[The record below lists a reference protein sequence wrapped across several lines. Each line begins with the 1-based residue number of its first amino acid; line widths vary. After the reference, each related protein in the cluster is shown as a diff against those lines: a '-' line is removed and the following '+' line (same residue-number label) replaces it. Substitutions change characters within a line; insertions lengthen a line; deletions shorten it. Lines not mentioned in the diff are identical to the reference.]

1 VDPTL
6 GARLCRSRLLA
17 EVADIARS
25 RVAARQR
32 WAISAGASVL
42 LMDLEP
48 YEKCR
53 VVGVVKR
60 LRVDPREELIEITI
74 NDGTGQVGARWMI
87 RRPIP
92 QLALAPGTAVVLD
105 GVAAI
110 GSDGR
115 LVLLEPGFQAIPY
128 SASA

>member
-1 VDPTL
+1 
-6 GARLCRSRLLA
+6 
-17 EVADIARS
+17 
-25 RVAARQR
+25 
-32 WAISAGASVL
+32 
-42 LMDLEP
+42 MDLEA

-74 NDGTGQVGARWMI
+74 NDGTGEVGARWTI
-87 RRPIP
+87 RRLIP

-105 GVAAI
+105 GVAAT

-128 SASA
+128 SATA

>member
-1 VDPTL
+1 
-6 GARLCRSRLLA
+6 LA
-17 EVADIARS
+17 E
-25 RVAARQR
+25 RQR
-32 WAISAGASVL
+32 WAISAGASTWL
-42 LMDLEP
+42 IDLEP

-53 VVGVVKR
+53 VVGVVNS
-60 LRVDPREELIEITI
+60 LRMDPREELIEITI
-74 NDGTGQVGARWMI
+74 NDGTGEVGARWMI
-87 RRPIP
+87 QRPIP

-110 GSDGR
+110 GNDGR

>member
-1 VDPTL
+1 MNPTV
-6 GARLCRSRLLA
+6 GARLCRSKLLA
-17 EVADIARS
+17 EVAGVARS
-25 RVAARQR
+25 RLAERQR
-32 WAISAGASVL
+32 WAISAGASTWL
-42 LMDLEP
+42 IDLEP

-53 VVGVVKR
+53 VVGVVNS
-60 LRVDPREELIEITI
+60 LRMDPREELIEITI
-74 NDGTGQVGARWMI
+74 NDGTGEVGARWMI
-87 RRPIP
+87 QRPIP

-110 GSDGR
+110 GNDGR